1 MQIRPVAVIG
11 AGPAGF
17 AAAIQ
22 LKRYGLETLVLE
34 RQRLGGTLHNAN
46 LVENYPGF
54 PDGIPGFELVRLFEK
69 HADNL
74 KININYEEVTDLF
87 RFDNYFQLKTA
98 QGDYLTE
105 CVVIATGTKPI
116 TFTDVFIDSN
126 ANDRVF
132 YEVHSL
138 AAVQDQTIMIAGS
151 GDAAFDYAL
160 NLSRRNRVTILIRR
174 NNTKC
179 LPLLMERA
187 LRSPDITINY
197 NTTVQAVTEI
207 LGGGLAIDC
216 VTFSGRTQ
224 YTCDLLLGAL
234 GRTPNLGFVQQV
246 ILDDRSQLERR
257 GLLYLIGDVTSGIYR
272 QTAIAVGQGIQCAM
286 GIYQFFEERRQ

>member
-11 AGPAGF
+11 AGPAGL

-34 RQRLGGTLHNAN
+34 RQRLGGLLHNAN

-54 PDGIPGFELVRLFEK
+54 PEGIPGFELVRLFEK
-69 HADNL
+69 HANNL
-74 KININYEEVTDLF
+74 KININDEEVTDLF

-98 QGDYLTE
+98 QGEYLAE
-105 CVVIATGTKPI
+105 CVVIAAGTKPI
-116 TFTDVFIDSN
+116 TFTDVFIDRN
-126 ANDRVF
+126 ANDRVL
-132 YEVHSL
+132 YEVHPL

-160 NLSRRNRVTILIRR
+160 NLSRRNRVTIIIRG
-174 NNTKC
+174 NDTKC

-187 LRSPDITINY
+187 IQSPDITINY

-216 VTFSGRTQ
+216 MTSSGRTQ

-257 GLLYLIGDVTSGIYR
+257 GLLYLIGDVTNGIYR

-286 GIYQFFEERRQ
+286 RIYQFFEERRQ

>member
-11 AGPAGF
+11 AGPAGL

-34 RQRLGGTLHNAN
+34 RQRLGGLLHNAN

-54 PDGIPGFELVRLFEK
+54 PEGIPGSELVRLFEK

-74 KININYEEVTDLF
+74 KININDEEVTDLF

-98 QGDYLTE
+98 QGEYLAE

-116 TFTDVFIDSN
+116 TFTNVFIDSN
-126 ANDRVF
+126 ADDRVL

-160 NLSRRNRVTILIRR
+160 NLSRRNRVTIIIRG
-174 NNTKC
+174 NDTKC

-216 VTFSGRTQ
+216 VTSSGRTQ

-257 GLLYLIGDVTSGIYR
+257 GLLYLIGDVTNGIYR

-286 GIYQFFEERRQ
+286 RIYQFFEERRQ

>member
-1 MQIRPVAVIG
+1 MRIKPVAVIG
-11 AGPAGF
+11 AGPAGL

-34 RQRLGGTLHNAN
+34 RQRLGGLLHNAN

-54 PDGIPGFELVRLFEK
+54 PEGIPGFELVRLFEK

-74 KININYEEVTDLF
+74 KININDEEVTDLF

-98 QGDYLTE
+98 QSEYLAE

-160 NLSRRNRVTILIRR
+160 NLSRRNRVTIIIRG
-174 NNTKC
+174 NDTKC

-216 VTFSGRTQ
+216 MTSSGRTQ

-257 GLLYLIGDVTSGIYR
+257 GLLYLIGDVTNGIYR

-286 GIYQFFEERRQ
+286 RIYQFFEERRQ

>member
-11 AGPAGF
+11 AGPAGL

-34 RQRLGGTLHNAN
+34 RQRLGGLLHNAN

-54 PDGIPGFELVRLFEK
+54 PEGIPGFELVRLFEK

-74 KININYEEVTDLF
+74 KININDEEVTDLF
-87 RFDNYFQLKTA
+87 RFDNYFQLKTP
-98 QGDYLTE
+98 QGEYLAE

-132 YEVHSL
+132 YEVAPL
-138 AAVQDQTIMIAGS
+138 ASVQDQTIVIAGS

-160 NLSRRNRVTILIRR
+160 NLSKRNRVTIIIRG
-174 NNTKC
+174 NDTKC

-187 LRSPDITINY
+187 LQSPDITINY

-216 VTFSGRTQ
+216 VTSSGRTQ

-246 ILDDRSQLERR
+246 ILDDRSQLEHR
-257 GLLYLIGDVTSGIYR
+257 GLLYLIGDVTNGIYR

-286 GIYQFFEERRQ
+286 RIYQFFEERRQ

>member
-11 AGPAGF
+11 AGPAGL

-34 RQRLGGTLHNAN
+34 RQRLGGLLHNAN

-54 PDGIPGFELVRLFEK
+54 PEGIPGFELVRLFEK

-74 KININYEEVTDLF
+74 KININDEEVTDLF

-98 QGDYLTE
+98 QSEYLAE

-160 NLSRRNRVTILIRR
+160 NLSRRNRVTIIIRG
-174 NNTKC
+174 NDTKC

-187 LRSPDITINY
+187 IQSPDITINY

-216 VTFSGRTQ
+216 MTSSGRTQ

-257 GLLYLIGDVTSGIYR
+257 GLLYLIGDVTNGIYR

-286 GIYQFFEERRQ
+286 RIYQFFEERRQ

>member
-11 AGPAGF
+11 AGPAGL

-34 RQRLGGTLHNAN
+34 RQRLGGLLHNAN

-54 PDGIPGFELVRLFEK
+54 PEGIPGFELVRLFEK
-69 HADNL
+69 HADNQ
-74 KININYEEVTDLF
+74 KININNEEVTDLS
-87 RFDNYFQLKTA
+87 RIDNYFQLKTA
-98 QGDYLTE
+98 QGEFLAE

-160 NLSRRNRVTILIRR
+160 NLSRRNRVAIIIRG
-174 NNTKC
+174 NDTKC

-187 LRSPDITINY
+187 LQSPDITINY

-216 VTFSGRTQ
+216 VTSSGKTQ
-224 YTCDLLLGAL
+224 CTCDLLLGAL

-257 GLLYLIGDVTSGIYR
+257 GLLYLIGDVTNGIYR

-286 GIYQFFEERRQ
+286 RIYQFFEERRQ

>member
-74 KININYEEVTDLF
+74 QININYEEVTDLF

-116 TFTDVFIDSN
+116 KFTDVFIDSN

-216 VTFSGRTQ
+216 VTSSGRTQ